1 MKTTAIKKLRRKLA
15 ADQPVYGLWI
25 TLESASIAEMAVA
38 LGLDWIV
45 IDAEHGHLDWKEIVE
60 HVRATVRSDTVVL
73 VRIAELSI
81 GLIKRALD
89 IGADGVV
96 VPWVESAEQLS
107 QAVAFAHYPPEGVRG
122 IGAERATCWGQCF
135 VEHTQEANEHVL
147 VVPIIESVQGGRNVQ
162 SMLSVSG
169 VDLFFF
175 GPADYSSSAGYR
187 GQWEGP
193 GVAEQILAAK
203 DAIRAAGKHC
213 GVIATGNEN
222 LLERRKQGFQMLGLG
237 LDGGL
242 LLRSLH
248 GALAAVGRDRRIVA
262 AFQPESESPPAVP
275 AECPP
280 ESLRPDRGEVITP
293 LGKGEKSDI
302 GRPGV
307 PGAPSTL
314 EYLVGKFN
322 GARNLTTAIVNLAP
336 GMQVDYH
343 THVYTEAVTVLEGAL
358 LMEVEG
364 RQYRL
369 GPLDNLVIPA
379 GLAHRARNPSTMK
392 PAVLHGA
399 LATDTPG
406 RTPVDKFF
414 SVRAMPDGATG
425 HEGAE
430 YVTRQRTAKRF
441 RAGRERELH
450 RLLQRESR
458 AGHRDERRLRPV
470 PARWTIAGPRTR
482 LRRVD
487 LHRARRGDLHRGR
500 AAVHAFR
507 LRYGLAAPRPSALF
521 HQRIESAHGHDLG
534 LRRPPAGTNGRGP
547 TVRNGGRQPL
557 EIGP

>member
-1 MKTTAIKKLRRKLA
+1 M
-15 ADQPVYGLWI
+15 ADEPVYGLWI

-45 IDAEHGHLDWKEIVE
+45 IDAEHGHLDWKEILE

-96 VPWVESAEQLS
+96 VPWVESAEELR
-107 QAVAFAHYPPEGVRG
+107 QAVAFAHYPPEGLRG
-122 IGAERATCWGQCF
+122 IGAERATCWGECF

-175 GPADYSSSAGYR
+175 GPADFSSSAGYR

-193 GVAEQILAAK
+193 GVAEQILSAK

-222 LLERRKQGFQMLGLG
+222 LLQRRKQGFQMLGLG
-237 LDGGL
+237 LDSGL

-248 GALAAVGRDRRIVA
+248 GALAAVGRDRRMVA
-262 AFQPESESPPAVP
+262 AFQPQIELLPDVT

-280 ESLRPDRGEVITP
+280 ESLRPDRAEVITP
-293 LGKGEKSDI
+293 LGRGEKSDI
-302 GRPGV
+302 GLG
-307 PGAPSTL
+307 STL
-314 EYLVGKFN
+314 ECLVGKFN

-364 RQYRL
+364 RQYKL
-369 GPLDNLVIPA
+369 GPLDNVVIPA
-379 GLAHRARNPSTMK
+379 GLAHRATNPSTMK

-406 RTPVDKFF
+406 RTLVDNCF
-414 SVRAMPDGATG
+414 SARVMPDGATG

-430 YVTRQRTAKRF
+430 YVTRQRTAKRSEPGKNASF
-441 RAGRERELH
+441 IDYYNENLVPGIKMSGGYGLFQPGGRLPAHVHDFDESICIVQGEATCIVEGRQYALSGCATA
-450 RLLQRESR
+450 LQ
-458 AGHRDERRLRPV
+458 P
-470 PARWTIAGPRTR
+470 
-482 LRRVD
+482 
-487 LHRARRGDLHRGR
+487 RGR
-500 AAVHAFR
+500 VHYFINESKAPMGMIWV
-507 LRYGLAAPRPSALF
+507 YGGPLPE
-521 HQRIESAHGHDLG
+521 RIVVAERCATAEGN
-534 LRRPPAGTNGRGP
+534 PWK
-547 TVRNGGRQPL
+547 
-557 EIGP
+557 

>member
-1 MKTTAIKKLRRKLA
+1 MKTTAIKRLRGKLA
-15 ADQPVYGLWI
+15 ADRPVYGLWI

-81 GLIKRALD
+81 ALIKRALD

-96 VPWVESAEQLS
+96 VPWVESAEQLR
-107 QAVAFAHYPPEGVRG
+107 QAVAFAQYPPEGVRG
-122 IGAERATCWGQCF
+122 IGAERATGWGECF
-135 VEHTQEANEHVL
+135 VEHTQVANEHVL

-162 SMLSVSG
+162 SMLSVGG
-169 VDLFFF
+169 VEVFFF

-237 LDGGL
+237 LDSGL

-248 GALAAVGRDRRIVA
+248 GALAAVARDRRIVT
-262 AFQPESESPPAVP
+262 AFQPQSEPPSAVP

-280 ESLRPDRGEVITP
+280 ESLRPDRAEVITP
-293 LGKGEKSDI
+293 LGMGEKSDI
-302 GRPGV
+302 DRG
-307 PGAPSTL
+307 STL
-314 EYLVGKFN
+314 ECLAGKFN

-336 GMQVDYH
+336 GMTLDYH

-364 RQYRL
+364 RQYNL
-369 GPLDNLVIPA
+369 GPLDNIVIPA
-379 GLAHRARNPSTMK
+379 GLAHQARNPSTRE

-399 LATDTPG
+399 LATEILG
-406 RTPVDKFF
+406 RIVVDKTFAA
-414 SVRAMPDGATG
+414 RAMPNEATG
-425 HEGAE
+425 HQGAE
-430 YVTRQRTAKRF
+430 YVTRQRTAKRSEPGENASF
-441 RAGRERELH
+441 IDYFNESLVPGIEMSGGYGLFQPGGRLPAHVHDFDESICIVQGEATCIVEGRQYTLSGCATA
-450 RLLQRESR
+450 LQ
-458 AGHRDERRLRPV
+458 P
-470 PARWTIAGPRTR
+470 
-482 LRRVD
+482 
-487 LHRARRGDLHRGR
+487 RGR
-500 AAVHAFR
+500 VHYFINESKAPMGMIWV
-507 LRYGLAAPRPSALF
+507 YGGPLPE
-521 HQRIESAHGHDLG
+521 RIVVAERCATAQGN
-534 LRRPPAGTNGRGP
+534 PWK
-547 TVRNGGRQPL
+547 
-557 EIGP
+557 